1 MPNPRIYIVT
11 ATFLPSVG
19 GAEKQA
25 FAQSRSLRER
35 GYETTIVTFRRKRTW
50 PRHELIE
57 GVPVIRVAGMLL
69 EGREKLPRPLQKLA
83 YLLAM
88 LVMGWTLWR
97 QRQRYGIL
105 HVYKLGLLTLP
116 AALVCRLTGKRMLVA
131 VRSADSAKATSS
143 HNKTSLLAGPLDATA
158 PWLQVDEALQATGLV
173 KSSSDLEVLAGMG
186 KPVVRFLSSLLHNT
200 HAIVVVLSS
209 RMKNSLAEHGFNLP
223 DVQLIPNGVDII
235 RFKPGDLD
243 STSDGREQVVVCVSG
258 LRYEKGIDVL
268 LQAWHLVHQQ
278 APQARLIIVGNG
290 GLQFQLE
297 SMAKALGIANSV
309 EFTGLQTDVPTQ
321 LHRGG
326 LAVLPS
332 RWEGMPNALLEAMAC
347 GLPCVATRVS
357 GSEDI
362 IQHGV
367 NGLLVESEDYQGMA
381 HALLTLLR
389 DPVLTRKYG
398 QAAREMVER
407 HFSLERI
414 MDRYVELY
422 QRITDGRWQV
432 AEETPTSKTYHLSS

>member
-69 EGREKLPRPLQKLA
+69 EGRENLPRPLQKLA

-235 RFKPGDLD
+235 RFKPGELD
-243 STSDGREQVVVCVSG
+243 SSSDGREQVVVCVSG

-321 LHRGG
+321 IHRGG

-332 RWEGMPNALLEAMAC
+332 RWEGMPNALLEAAAC

-381 HALLTLLR
+381 QALLTLLR

-407 HFSLERI
+407 HFSLECI

-422 QRITDGRWQV
+422 QRITDGRWEV
-432 AEETPTSKTYHLSS
+432 AEDTPTSKSYHLSS